1 MNRAINDDNTIVQGR
16 KICDYT
22 LQEEDAV
29 TRREFATLIEEEG
42 KAVYSFCFQ
51 LTGNRDEADDLYQE
65 TMLKAMEC
73 HIRIDARL
81 GSPKSFLMGIA
92 AKTWKCHKKKY
103 ARRRRIA
110 PEESMEEMS
119 VPGEIPDAGISP
131 EEAYLSREL
140 CRIVRAETAAL
151 KEKYRIPVCLF
162 YTAGLSVEEIS
173 RSLHIP
179 KGTVKSRLHTARTI
193 IGRKL
198 EEHGYER

>member
-1 MNRAINDDNTIVQGR
+1 M
-16 KICDYT
+16 
-22 LQEEDAV
+22 
-29 TRREFATLIEEEG
+29 TRREFAELIEEEG

-51 LTGNRDEADDLYQE
+51 MAGNREDADDLYQE

-73 HIRIDARL
+73 QIRIDARL

-92 AKTWKCHKKKY
+92 AKTWKCRRKKE
-103 ARRRRIA
+103 ARRQRIA
-110 PEESMEEMS
+110 PEERMDERAY
-119 VPGEIPDAGISP
+119 PGEIPDAGPTP

-140 CRIVRAETAAL
+140 CRTIREATAAL
-151 KEKYRIPVCLF
+151 KEKYRIPVYLF
-162 YTAGLSVEEIS
+162 YTAGMSVEEIS
-173 RSLHIP
+173 ESLHIP